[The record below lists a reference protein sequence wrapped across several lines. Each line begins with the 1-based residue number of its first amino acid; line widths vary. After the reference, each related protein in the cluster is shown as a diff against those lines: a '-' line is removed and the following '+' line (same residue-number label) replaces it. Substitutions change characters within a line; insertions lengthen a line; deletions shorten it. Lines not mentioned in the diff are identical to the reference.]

1 MTKGREF
8 CKSIKTEIKQKHLE
22 RTAADDREM
31 IERVKRDEVT
41 GC

>member
-22 RTAADDREM
+22 RTAADVREM
-31 IERVKRDEVT
+31 IERVKQ
-41 GC
+41 GMK